1 MNKKTKNDWNYN
13 YFNIEFCKRQLK
25 ICTEKHNPLPPK
37 KPKNKNNTCKC
48 LRVDYILCITNLGVS
63 FKIN

>member
-13 YFNIEFCKRQLK
+13 YLNIEFCKRQLK

-37 KPKNKNNTCKC
+37 KTKKQKQHMQM
-48 LRVDYILCITNLGVS
+48 
-63 FKIN
+63 FKS